1 VVGGFIQHKEVGA
14 FQRED
19 RQRQPAA
26 LTAGECN
33 QRLEDILAAEEV
45 CRQVMARLP
54 GIHLLVAQ
62 QFIQHTAVAC
72 QTIVRLGKIANLQAG
87 SKLHLAG
94 ERIELTQESLQET
107 GLAAA
112 VGTDK
117 GNKLTLLNGKG
128 RDVEDR
134 RPPQLNLQIFNGN
147 NAVFHD
153 HRGLSRCWINVKR

>member
-1 VVGGFIQHKEVGA
+1 
-14 FQRED
+14 
-19 RQRQPAA
+19 
-26 LTAGECN
+26 
-33 QRLEDILAAEEV
+33 
-45 CRQVMARLP
+45 MARLP

-112 VGTDK
+112 VGTDQ
-117 GNKLTLLNGKG
+117 GGTFA
-128 RDVEDR
+128 
-134 RPPQLNLQIFNGN
+134 PPQ
-147 NAVFHD
+147 FHVGCGEQRVAGIS
-153 HRGLSRCWINVKR
+153 HRQLAGAQDNCPA